1 MDSTRLYIES
11 LGCARNQ
18 VDSETMAGQLRLAGW
33 SMVQEPA
40 RADVIVVNTCSFV
53 ASAIDESIDT
63 ILELAR
69 HKKTGRCRRLVVA
82 GCLPERF
89 RDAIVDA
96 LPEVDQFLGTG
107 AFTRIADAV
116 AGKMPRG
123 SCLLPDPDSIPM
135 DPKTARQRVQAHTA
149 YLKIAE
155 GCRRRCTYCIIPQLR
170 GRQKSRPAEQILEEA
185 RELIADG
192 VRELNLVAQDTTAY
206 GQDLH
211 AGMGF
216 DTLLKSLAELAG
228 QTWIRFLYGH
238 PESITDRVI
247 EAVADHDNL
256 CPYFDLPVQ
265 HSAANVL
272 RKMNRH
278 YDRRQML
285 DLFGRI
291 RAAVPDAAIRT
302 TLIVGFPGETEA
314 DFQTLMD
321 FIEQVRFDHLG
332 VFTYSDAEDLPSHRL
347 PDHVPAEV
355 ARMRY
360 DALMEKQMQISAD
373 NLTAMVGRTVPV
385 LVENQSEPHL
395 FEGRSMRQAPE
406 VDGLTF
412 VRIGPDGPDVM
423 VGQPTRVRITDALEY
438 DLIGDAL

>member
-1 MDSTRLYIES
+1 LNSTRLYIES

-18 VDSETMAGQLRLAGW
+18 VDSETMAGQLQLAGW
-33 SMVQEPA
+33 SMVQDPSQ
-40 RADVIVVNTCSFV
+40 ADVIVVNTCSFV

-63 ILELAR
+63 ILELAQ

-107 AFTRIADAV
+107 AFTRITDAV

-135 DPKTARQRVQAHTA
+135 DPKTARQRAQTHTA

-155 GCRRRCTYCIIPQLR
+155 GCSRHCTYCIIPQLR
-170 GRQKSRPAEQILEEA
+170 GRQKSRPVEQILEEA
-185 RELIADG
+185 RELVANG

-206 GQDLH
+206 GQDLDV
-211 AGMGF
+211 GVGL
-216 DTLLKSLAELAG
+216 DVLLNRLAEEVG
-228 QTWIRFLYGH
+228 NTWIRFLYGH

-265 HSAANVL
+265 HAAANVL
-272 RKMNRH
+272 KKMNRH
-278 YDRRQML
+278 YDREQLL

-291 RAAVPDAAIRT
+291 RAAVSDAAIRT
-302 TLIVGFPGETEA
+302 TLIVGFPGETET

-321 FIEQVRFDHLG
+321 FVEQVRFDHLG
-332 VFTYSDAEDLPSHRL
+332 VFIYSDAEDLPSHRL
-347 PDHVPAEV
+347 PDHVPSEV
-355 ARMRY
+355 TQMRY
-360 DALMEKQMQISAD
+360 DALMEKQMQISSD
-373 NLTAMVGRTVPV
+373 NLTAMVGQTMPV
-385 LVENQSEPHL
+385 LVENQIEPHL
-395 FEGRSMRQAPE
+395 FEGRSTRQAPE

-412 VRIGPDGPDVM
+412 VRTGLDGPNVL
-423 VGQPTRVRITDALEY
+423 VGQPTLVRITDALEY
-438 DLIGDAL
+438 DFIGDAI